1 MSYPAV
7 RIPAKKV
14 HTASVIFL
22 HGLGDSGYGWSFLSD
37 EAARSNKL
45 QHVKF
50 IFPHAPQQPVT
61 LNMGMKMPSWYD
73 IRELSSIQ
81 AQQDEP
87 GVLKSIDRLK
97 QIIAEEVQAGIP
109 TDRIIIGGFSQGCA
123 VSLATSAVF
132 DKPLAGVIGLS
143 GYLPVKDTIISY
155 SVDNKFDTINK
166 KTPYF
171 LGHGTSDPVVQF
183 QYGKLSR
190 DTLINQLGR
199 ENVSWNEYPGME
211 HSVCPE
217 ELDAILKFAEKVL
230 PEKTETA

>member
-7 RIPAKKV
+7 RIPAKKI
-14 HTASVIFL
+14 HTASIIFL
-22 HGLGDSGYGWSFLSD
+22 HGLGDSGHGWSFLSE
-37 EAARSNKL
+37 EAARLNKL

-50 IFPHAPQQPVT
+50 IFPHAPQQPVS

-73 IRELSSIQ
+73 IKELSSIQ
-81 AQQDEP
+81 ARQDEP

-97 QIIAEEVQAGIP
+97 QIIAEEVEAGIP

-123 VSLATSAVF
+123 VSLATSVVF

-143 GYLPVKDTIISY
+143 GYLPIKDTIVSC
-155 SVDNKFDTINK
+155 SVDNKVDSINK

-171 LGHGTSDPVVQF
+171 LGHGTSDPVVQL
-183 QYGKLSR
+183 QYGRLSK
-190 DTLINQLGR
+190 DTLINTLDR

-217 ELDAILKFAEKVL
+217 ELDAIMKFAEKVL
-230 PEKTETA
+230 PESAEKA